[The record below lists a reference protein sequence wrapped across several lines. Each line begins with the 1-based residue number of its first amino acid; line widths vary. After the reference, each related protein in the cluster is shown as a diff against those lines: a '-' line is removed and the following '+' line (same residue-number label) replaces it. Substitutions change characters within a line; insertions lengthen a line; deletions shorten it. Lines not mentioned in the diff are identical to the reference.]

1 MSFFR
6 WFSRRFLPSKRRKPF
21 GETVMIA
28 VGAQVDGTCELGKYV
43 NVARGA
49 QLTRHC
55 VIGDRSSIGRDSK
68 LQSVKMGKF
77 CSVSW
82 NVSLGAP
89 SHPMSCMSMHAFT
102 CQKRF
107 GIADE
112 NVPMRCSSGA
122 VEIGNDVWIGCHAV
136 VLSGVKIGDGAVI
149 GAGAVVTHDVAPYA
163 VVAGVPARYLRS
175 RFPDKLIS
183 RLLELRWWDWPDE
196 KLRSELDK
204 GLFCQE
210 LTMDVLDR
218 FEFGGVVDKGEAL
231 LRGAIE

>member
-1 MSFFR
+1 MRSE
-6 WFSRRFLPSKRRKPF
+6 RRKSF

-28 VGAQVDGTCELGKYV
+28 AGAQVDGTCELGKYV

-49 QLTRHC
+49 QLARHC
-55 VIGDRSSIGRDSK
+55 IIGDRSSIGRDAK

-82 NVSLGAP
+82 NVSIGAP

-107 GIADE
+107 GIAEED
-112 NVPMRCSSGA
+112 VPMRRSA
-122 VEIGNDVWIGCHAV
+122 EVVEIGNDVWIGCHAV

-163 VVAGVPARYLRS
+163 VVAGVPARCLRS
-175 RFPDKLIS
+175 RFPDELIS

-196 KLRSELDK
+196 KLKRELDE
-204 GLFCQE
+204 GLFRQE
-210 LTMDVLDR
+210 LSMDVLDR
-218 FEFGGVVDKGEAL
+218 FESGDAEQCNR
-231 LRGAIE
+231 RG